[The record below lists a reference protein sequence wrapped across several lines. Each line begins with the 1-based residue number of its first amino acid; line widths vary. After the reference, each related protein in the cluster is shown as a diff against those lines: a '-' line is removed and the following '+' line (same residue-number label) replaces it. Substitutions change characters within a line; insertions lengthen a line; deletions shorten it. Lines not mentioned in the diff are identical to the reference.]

1 MTSSTFTIQ
10 PWDPSPSTPSTL
22 GDVLSRAQR
31 GHLRDIT
38 ESTLQE
44 ELAAEGALDLS
55 SDNEESES
63 ESEEDEESDAKTV
76 PFGKPS
82 TREDLYAAK
91 RYLLQTVDAARGEIA
106 YAVDLTSL
114 LVSKDLPRQ
123 AQATLGQEILQK
135 KIPFGSV
142 GVDFWQRMPVDER
155 RDAQD
160 RLLATNVKMEGLQK
174 AADGLLGAAE
184 RMKETVRREGEYW
197 EQVLRVSER
206 GWKVCR
212 VPGQGYRLGVR
223 YGFSES
229 ARQFERKGIA
239 ALNPDRDGGI
249 SIDRGIGRQMKGLRV
264 EVRRQGRVLGA
275 SKVLNVAEG
284 EETTLEARIRHA
296 RDSLFDE
303 ELYHEMIRESR
314 VMAALGVTVEGSTI
328 KLRNP
333 NAENDT
339 TATSSGKDDKEI
351 SFDLI
356 PLDSATSSFPTEPTT
371 SSQDDRLAQ
380 AALLTARLL
389 LIQAHRDRLRKRS
402 ELPAPL
408 SDKQDDDTKPPL
420 PILRPIM
427 MVILHR
433 SALERV
439 NEYIGTIDG
448 ALAAAKI
455 EHDVEHASLSPP
467 KGEQAM
473 TAEKL
478 IAGALL
484 QPLTSKATLTLH
496 PPSQTPD
503 LPSSEGEPS
512 QTITLAIETSLA
524 HSFGPTYHLT
534 LPKTKPSPSNESQG
548 ETFHFQDP
556 STFAAAGDAALA
568 STLASSVLRLA
579 QAESHEQDWVLRADE
594 AVVERDV
601 GIGEQ
606 SEGFSVEVDGSEG
619 ELRLGYEGKE
629 GRAVV
634 WKAADDD
641 GSGGKEKEKEGFF
654 EVVRRCL
661 G

>member
-10 PWDPSPSTPSTL
+10 PWTPSPPNPSTI

-31 GHLRDIT
+31 GHLRSIT

-44 ELAAEGALDLS
+44 ELAADGALALS

-63 ESEEDEESDAKTV
+63 ESEEDEESDTKAV

-142 GVDFWQRMPVDER
+142 GVDFWQRMPADEGR
-155 RDAQD
+155 EAQD

-197 EQVLRVSER
+197 EQVLRVWER

-212 VPGQGYRLGVR
+212 VPGQGHKLGVR
-223 YGFSES
+223 FGFSES
-229 ARQFERKGIA
+229 AVQFERKGIA

-249 SIDRGIGRQMKGLRV
+249 SIERGIGRQMKGLRV
-264 EVRRQGRVLGA
+264 EVRRQGRVVGA
-275 SKVLNVAEG
+275 SKVPNIAEG
-284 EETTLEARIRHA
+284 EVTTLEARIRHA

-303 ELYHEMIRESR
+303 ELYHEIIRESR
-314 VMAALGVTVEGSTI
+314 LMGSLGVMIDGSTI
-328 KLRNP
+328 KLRSP
-333 NAENDT
+333 NADDDAK
-339 TATSSGKDDKEI
+339 ATSSGKDDLEI

-356 PLDSATSSFPTEPTT
+356 RLDSSTSFFPAEATTA
-371 SSQDDRLAQ
+371 SQDDRLAQ

-389 LIQAHRDRLRKRS
+389 LSQAHRDRLRKRS
-402 ELPAPL
+402 EMPAPL
-408 SDKQDDDTKPPL
+408 SDQTNDDERFPL

-427 MVILHR
+427 MVMLHQ

-439 NEYIGTIDG
+439 NEYISTIDD
-448 ALAAAKI
+448 ALTAAKI
-455 EHDVEHASLSPP
+455 DHKVERATLSPS
-467 KGEQAM
+467 KREQTT

-478 IAGALL
+478 ITGALL
-484 QPLTSKATLTLH
+484 QPLKSSATLTVHALS
-496 PPSQTPD
+496 PSVDATSANQETSQTF
-503 LPSSEGEPS
+503 
-512 QTITLAIETSLA
+512 TLAIETSLA
-524 HSFGPTYHLT
+524 HSFGPTYRLT
-534 LPKTKPSPSNESQG
+534 LPKSTHSSSNEPQG

-556 STFAAAGDAALA
+556 GTFATAADDALA
-568 STLASSVLRLA
+568 SYLASSVLELA
-579 QAESHEQDWVLRADE
+579 QAKSQERDWVLRADE

-606 SEGFSVEVDGSEG
+606 NERFTVEVDESEG
-619 ELRLGYEGKE
+619 DLRLGYEGKQ
-629 GRAVV
+629 GRDVV
-634 WKAADDD
+634 WKAAGGD
-641 GSGGKEKEKEGFF
+641 SGQGKEGFF
-654 EVVRRCL
+654 EVVKSCL
-661 G
+661 N